1 MNEAKTELKSRF
13 MALRLRTLVLT
24 LILIVTL
31 GFYLCV
37 NAILKETIDTIDFAI
52 LSFVQ
57 ITTHCLY
64 FPDGELFGSKNQ
76 ALVNNRASYNDK
88 ATLVNQ
94 KMQFNELKEYSKY
107 DFEMRQRNYIETQCG
122 FIGITYEGYLFIKN
136 NYGEKELKSSDK
148 IEIDGTVVFLSK
160 HKKKLLH
167 ALLFKTIPVGY
178 NNPETIMSAL
188 ESDKSAKITDK
199 SKGYKIQAYIK
210 KVFMAIVVG
219 GVMAY
224 IGYQAKDGFGLTDVV
239 RMLMYL
245 SSMTTTA
252 IMSYSSG
259 EICQKQYKNE
269 FYIELA
275 LFLDNFFEWLLTE
288 KNINIHTI
296 TLEEIKNIK
305 NEKSL
310 PHIES
315 DLKKA

>member
-1 MNEAKTELKSRF
+1 MNETKELKSRF
-13 MALRLRTLVLT
+13 LALRLRTLVLT
-24 LILIVTL
+24 LILIITL

-37 NAILKETIDTIDFAI
+37 NAILKETIDAIDFAI
-52 LSFVQ
+52 LTFVQ

-64 FPDGELFGSKNQ
+64 FPDGELYGSKNQ
-76 ALVNNRASYNDK
+76 TLVSNRTSYNEK

-107 DFEMRQRNYIETQCG
+107 DFELRQRNYIETQCG
-122 FIGITYEGYLFIKN
+122 YIGITYDGYLFIKN
-136 NYGEKELKSSDK
+136 NYSEKDLKTTDK
-148 IEIDGTVVFLSK
+148 IEIDGSIIFLSK
-160 HKKKLLH
+160 HKRKLLH
-167 ALLFKTIPVGY
+167 GLLFNSIPVGY

-188 ESDKSAKITDK
+188 ESDKSAKIIDK
-199 SKGYKIQAYIK
+199 SRGYKIQAYIR

-259 EICQKQYKNE
+259 EVCQKQYKNE

-275 LFLDNFFEWLLTE
+275 LFLDNFFEWLLIE
-288 KNINIHTI
+288 KSINIHTI
-296 TLEEIKNIK
+296 TLDEIKNIK
-305 NEKSL
+305 NAKSL
-310 PHIES
+310 PHIE
-315 DLKKA
+315 